1 MQQLAENTPTAA
13 VMPPAS
19 FRDLFR
25 ADGVDRACVSL
36 YYADR
41 SDASAPPWPCIPLW
55 LNVVDEDG
63 AYSSR
68 LDRLL
73 TAGRMMGC
81 DMDWRAV
88 RVDAGCLSVSP
99 APLPDPLGVG
109 LRYVAADDAVV
120 ILLKQGAHYSESLSP
135 ALLRPGAS
143 RVVQGCRFVGPFT
156 DQMIHQALLWHG
168 P

>member
-41 SDASAPPWPCIPLW
+41 ADDGAPKWPYFPLW

-63 AYSSR
+63 SFSSR

-73 TAGRMMGC
+73 AAGRMMGC
-81 DMDWRAV
+81 DVEWRAA

-99 APLPDPLGVG
+99 VPLPDPLEVC

-120 ILLKQGAHYSESLSP
+120 IRVQQGAHYAESLSP
-135 ALLRPGAS
+135 GLLRPGAS
-143 RVVQGCRFVGPFT
+143 RIVQGCRFVGPFT